1 MASFGIGQCALVY
14 NSVMQWSRAATGS
27 PPARSCHES
36 INGEALLESWLW
48 RCTHGVKP
56 AADVYLGMGFA
67 AVMPGT
73 GRCGSLGTPSV
84 HSKLGIP
91 TSNHEPVHG
100 IIGHDS
106 TDLTSEFLQSCHRLF
121 PEACLAFI
129 SQLRREL
136 NLVSTPST
144 RRPVPSSPCHEAGKH
159 APSSI
164 VRE

>member
-1 MASFGIGQCALVY
+1 MTPPVNG
-14 NSVMQWSRAATGS
+14 TGS
-27 PPARSCHES
+27 WNQLAIVKAWTDLRVKTCAAAISLRRRRPVEVRS
-36 INGEALLESWLW
+36 W
-48 RCTHGVKP
+48 RCAHGVKP
-56 AADVYLGMGFA
+56 PADVDLGVRFT
-67 AVMPGT
+67 AVMPRPSCIGCL
-73 GRCGSLGTPSV
+73 RTPPM
-84 HSKLGIP
+84 HGQIGIS
-91 TSNHEPVHG
+91 TSNHEPVDRRTRHG
-100 IIGHDS
+100 S
-106 TDLTSEFLQSCHRLF
+106 TDLTSEFLQRCHRLF